1 MLLRNHAALKIA
13 QCLKLKEYEKRQGAP
28 ESNTIGYVATK
39 IAWQALGGIDSDEG
53 RELARVVKTA
63 VDHVYKPPMGMSLGR
78 NGAEPACPHNGFIAT
93 YASALC
99 GSNISAQNAYELAS

>member
-1 MLLRNHAALKIA
+1 MLRDDAALKIA
-13 QCLKLKEYEKRQGAP
+13 KCLELKEYEKREGAP

-39 IAWQALGGIDSDEG
+39 IAWQALGRINSDEG

-63 VDHVYKPPMGMSLGR
+63 VDHIYKSPMGVPPGR
-78 NGAEPACPHNGFIAT
+78 DHAVFPGPQTGFIAT

-99 GSNISAQNAYELAS
+99 GSNVSAQHVHQYGA